1 MIRLSGAEAINILD
15 PIFLGKKLAKQDS
28 HTLHFGRIV
37 DGDETIDEV
46 VIGLFLGPNSYTG
59 ENILEISCHGSSY
72 ILNRVLQLI
81 IAKGAR
87 LAGPGEFTQRAYLN
101 GKMDLSQ
108 AEAVTDLIASEN
120 KATHKMAMQQ
130 MRGGYSEEIAK
141 LRQEL
146 IDFAA
151 LVELELDFGEEDVEF
166 ADRPKLIGLIDKIRG
181 VIGALI
187 KSFQLGNVLK
197 KGVNTVIAGRPNA
210 GKSTLLNALL
220 NEERAIVSD
229 IPGTTRDVI
238 EEVLTIDGIAFRLID
253 TAGIREATDTI
264 EKMGVER
271 TLQKLEQSA
280 ITIFVFDLSASS
292 LEDVTADLS
301 NFQSSDVSQIV
312 IGNKKDLVSAS
323 ELEVYK
329 NIENI
334 HFVSAKDKSDM
345 DSLRKSLTSLVG
357 SGKLN
362 TNQLIVSNARHYE
375 AFTKSDEALAAVKN
389 GLESEI
395 SGELVASDIRQALH
409 HLGSITGEISTD
421 DLLSSIFSRFC
432 IGK

>member
-1 MIRLSGAEAINILD
+1 MIRLSGAKAISIID
-15 PIFLGKKLAKQDS
+15 PIFVGKKLAKQKS
-28 HTLHFGRIV
+28 HTLHFGQIIE
-37 DGDETIDEV
+37 GKEIIDEV
-46 VIGLFLGPNSYTG
+46 VVGLFLGPNSYTG

-81 IAKGAR
+81 IRKGAR
-87 LAGPGEFTQRAYLN
+87 MAGPGEFTQRAYLN

-120 KATHKMAMQQ
+120 AATHKMAMQQ

-166 ADRPKLIGLIDKIRG
+166 ADRGKLIGLIDTIRG
-181 VIGALI
+181 VIGSLME
-187 KSFQLGNVLK
+187 SFQLGNVLK

-220 NEERAIVSD
+220 KEERAIVSN

-238 EEVLTIDGIAFRLID
+238 EEVLNIDGIAFRLID

-271 TLQKLEQSA
+271 TLQKLKQSA
-280 ITIFVFDLSASS
+280 ITVFVFDLSTSS
-292 LEDVTADLS
+292 PETLQKDLS
-301 NFQSSDVSQIV
+301 NFQSQEVSQIV
-312 IGNKKDLVSAS
+312 IGNKKDLVDATA
-323 ELEVYK
+323 LEAYK
-329 NIENI
+329 AIENI
-334 HFVSAKDKSDM
+334 HFVSANNESDIE
-345 DSLRKSLTSLVG
+345 SLRKSLSALVG
-357 SGKLN
+357 TGKLSG
-362 TNQLIVSNARHYE
+362 NQLMVSNARHYE
-375 AFTKSDEALAAVKN
+375 AFSKSDEALAAVKN

-409 HLGSITGEISTD
+409 HLGSITGEISTE
-421 DLLSSIFSRFC
+421 DLLGSIFSRFC